1 MWRGYRRGTGA
12 VEAVALQNSFLRVVR
27 SLNTPFAARSLSCCF
42 GRVNPNN
49 HFNHLHPRL
58 HLHLHHSFRYYYSPS
73 PTPSSSCSNTPAV
86 HIQYNN
92 NLDRIGN
99 LNHRLYLPF
108 AERVFS
114 PYKTDTNINYPFFDE
129 PRTTTT
135 STLSQLTP
143 PPVLPPNFFSFAS
156 SLPSAYPDIATMF
169 RPPAGNGPPKQSTLS
184 FSNKPLPKPSL
195 KSLTSRP
202 GPAKPLPPSGLNS
215 LPSRTPSVPSV
226 PPTKQP
232 VQRVASSLGKR
243 HAGSQEALRQALQSE
258 NSFADEPAKIEDD
271 KAPRTA
277 KDALKQA
284 VYWEE
289 DDFEFDDM
297 DLVELGLS
305 NSSSSCKPANQTSNI
320 IIPPK
325 KTQFNPKLETAP
337 SSSANEWQKQFKMSP
352 EASTKAKDVTS
363 IQKQQQQQPSEP
375 ASKKRRT
382 LPWQAKEEAEKK
394 AREAAELAAILT
406 VEKYQTPQSAKTTSS
421 LPWDKTA
428 SAVKAAKLDLKGK
441 LQQKR
446 ALSTASLG
454 GQGGARGQKPT
465 RHYMSNEQ
473 SHVLDMVVN
482 EGKSVFFTGS
492 AGTGKSV
499 LLREIITGLRKKH
512 KNYDSVAITAST
524 GLAACNIGGVTLH
537 SFSGIGLGRE
547 PVEQLVKKIRRV
559 PKSKQR
565 WLRTKVLII
574 DEISM
579 VDGDLFDKLEGV
591 ARTLKNN
598 GRPFGGI
605 QLVVTGDFF
614 QLPPVPDNGR
624 MAKFAFE
631 ANTWANCVDHTILL
645 THIFRQKD
653 PVFAAMLNEMR
664 LGMLSPA
671 SVANF
676 KKLNRKLQF
685 DDGLQATELFPTRR
699 EVDNA
704 NNAQLRTLKTAS
716 EVYTAQDESAILDA
730 QQREK
735 LLSNCMA
742 PQTLELKVGA
752 QVMLVKN
759 MDETLVNGS
768 LGRII
773 SFVSEKTFN
782 MAEES
787 GTADVI
793 FGSQDGEEYGI
804 MSRDQKAI
812 FERYSNEQSNT
823 STAKKYPLVQWS
835 IADGTQRRTL
845 VLPEAWKF
853 ELPTGEVQ
861 ASRKQVPLILAWAL
875 SIHKAQGQTLDRV
888 KVDLNKVFEKGQ
900 AYVALSRA
908 TTQEGLQVLNF
919 DARKVMAHDKVR
931 AFYKSLTSAEA
942 AAAGT
947 SVSAANNT
955 VGKVDDEDDGFPD
968 DDELEE
974 LHGAAATT
982 KLRQF
987 AYS

>member
-1 MWRGYRRGTGA
+1 
-12 VEAVALQNSFLRVVR
+12 
-27 SLNTPFAARSLSCCF
+27 
-42 GRVNPNN
+42 
-49 HFNHLHPRL
+49 
-58 HLHLHHSFRYYYSPS
+58 
-73 PTPSSSCSNTPAV
+73 
-86 HIQYNN
+86 
-92 NLDRIGN
+92 
-99 LNHRLYLPF
+99 
-108 AERVFS
+108 
-114 PYKTDTNINYPFFDE
+114 
-129 PRTTTT
+129 
-135 STLSQLTP
+135 
-143 PPVLPPNFFSFAS
+143 
-156 SLPSAYPDIATMF
+156 MF

-184 FSNKPLPKPSL
+184 FSNKPLPKPGL
-195 KSLTSRP
+195 KSLTNRP
-202 GPAKPLPPSGLNS
+202 GPAKPLPPSGLNTLS
-215 LPSRTPSVPSV
+215 SRTPSVPTA
-226 PPTKQP
+226 PPKLP
-232 VQRVASSLGKR
+232 IQRVPSSLGKR

-258 NSFADEPAKIEDD
+258 NSFADEPVKIEED

-305 NSSSSCKPANQTSNI
+305 NSSSSKPSKPTSNNGV
-320 IIPPK
+320 PPK
-325 KTQFNPKLETAP
+325 QSSFTTSKPQPPPP
-337 SSSANEWQKQFKMSP
+337 SSLANEWQKQFAISP
-352 EASTKAKDVTS
+352 EAPTKVKDAVN
-363 IQKQQQQQPSEP
+363 IQKQGQPSEP
-375 ASKKRRT
+375 APKKRRT
-382 LPWQAKEEAEKK
+382 LPWKAKEEAEKK
-394 AREAAELAAILT
+394 AKEAAELAAILT
-406 VEKYQTPQSAKTTSS
+406 VEKHRTPQAAKAASS
-421 LPWDKTA
+421 LPWEKTA
-428 SAVKAAKLDLKGK
+428 SAVKAAKIDLKGK

-454 GQGGARGQKPT
+454 GQGGTLGQRPT

-614 QLPPVPDNGR
+614 QLPPVPDNGK

-671 SVANF
+671 SIANF
-676 KKLNRKLQF
+676 KKLSRKLQF
-685 DDGLQATELFPTRR
+685 DDGLLATELFPTRR

-730 QQREK
+730 QQRDK

-782 MAEES
+782 MADET
-787 GTADVI
+787 GTADII
-793 FGSQDGEEYGI
+793 FGSQEGEEYGV
-804 MSRDQKAI
+804 MSGAQKAI
-812 FERYSNEQSNT
+812 FERYSNEQSST
-823 STAKKYPLVQWS
+823 STIKKYPLVQWS

-942 AAAGT
+942 AAAGASASAVPVVKT
-947 SVSAANNT
+947 AANNT
-955 VGKVDDEDDGFPD
+955 VAKVDDDDDGFPD

-974 LHGAAATT
+974 LHGAPSTT

-987 AYS
+987 AYT